1 MIASEAAK
9 PGLLDASLVCC
20 ASNWASAAVR
30 RARKVTSVLYR
41 EALSDQQLKECCVD
55 SEDKM
60 GNNQKDCKGCY
71 PAIALLPT
79 PPRET
84 LMIGSE
90 PENRDELRT
99 RVREMSDLELRRFG
113 RRARDLSNPQNNFG
127 ATEPYVIE
135 LDEARAEWR
144 RRYPVQDAPGRSR
157 ISNLVAR

>member
-1 MIASEAAK
+1 
-9 PGLLDASLVCC
+9 
-20 ASNWASAAVR
+20 
-30 RARKVTSVLYR
+30 
-41 EALSDQQLKECCVD
+41 
-55 SEDKM
+55 
-60 GNNQKDCKGCY
+60 
-71 PAIALLPT
+71 
-79 PPRET
+79 
-84 LMIGSE
+84 MIGSE